1 MKLLFH
7 YQHGNYE
14 CYRQEMELFNNPPKC
29 DVVFKNCDDDYIIWE
44 AEQRGVVTVPV
55 CILYLDNDCITEI
68 YRWNDFVNTK
78 TIDKTIEDYET
89 KYLV

>member
-14 CYRQEMELFNNPPKC
+14 CYRQKMELFNNPPKC

-44 AEQRGVVTVPV
+44 AEQRGVVDVPV
-55 CILYLDNDCITEI
+55 CILYSDDNCINEI
-68 YRWNDFVNTK
+68 NRWNGFVNTK
-78 TIDKTIEDYET
+78 TIDKFIEDYEAE
-89 KYLV
+89 YLV